1 MLSVEEIAHCLRV
14 LRSGGVVACPTET
27 FVGLLADA
35 RSAQAVQHVC
45 ELKGRD
51 PNNPIGVLVADARW
65 LDALARELPPRARA
79 LAARYWPGPL
89 TLVVRAAAGLPPE
102 LQKDGKVGVRVPG
115 PSPALEV
122 VRAFGGP
129 LTATSAN
136 LTGQPPARTSA
147 EARAAFGKRLDFV
160 VDGESPGGLASTVV
174 DVTTDPVTL
183 LRRGAIDIAVS

>member
-1 MLSVEEIAHCLRV
+1 MFSAEQIAHAVRV
-14 LRSGGVVACPTET
+14 LRAGGVVACPTET

-51 PNNPIGVLVADARW
+51 PNNPIGVLVADARG

-89 TLVVRAAAGLPPE
+89 TLVVRAVAGLPPE
-102 LQKDGKVGVRVPG
+102 LQKDGKIGVRVPG
-115 PSPALEV
+115 PSLALDL

-136 LTGQPPARTSA
+136 LTGQPPARTSV
-147 EARAAFGKRLDFV
+147 EARAVFGKRLDFV

-183 LRRGAIDIAVS
+183 LRRGAIDVAVS